1 MAAALLAFAWVLG
14 VCAAALTGGDE
25 AALVA
30 AAVLCGL
37 AAFLLKPTPFTL
49 LLLPALV
56 ALAAIGFAA
65 HEATVPDPAQ
75 GVAGLNG
82 QGEVQLR
89 GFVDGPPSERETSR
103 VYTIRVTER
112 SKAGSWQDA
121 EGRLMARVPL
131 STVFQYGDLIEI
143 KGELEA
149 PEPFSGFDYPEYLL
163 RRGITSIAYY
173 PEATFIESGQ
183 GNPYREK
190 LLDIRSSITEALS
203 DTLPQ
208 PHASLAAGVLIG
220 TGGDLPADLRA
231 DMSATGTSHL
241 VAVSGQ
247 NVSMFAALVIAALA
261 WLIGRRSAAF
271 IALGSVGAYVLLV
284 GADASVLRAGVMGAL
299 YIVATMTGRQNAGPI
314 ALVYAAATMS
324 ALNPQVVHEISFQLS
339 FAATLGLMTLA
350 PILAGELRRFSG
362 ESGLARPVAEMLA
375 ITLAAIAFTLPI
387 SAATFG
393 TVSLVAPIA
402 NVFVIPAFVLVAVTS
417 GFAAAAVMLVPDSAQ
432 VVAWVA
438 WPPTAYMLWVI
449 EGFASLPFASIRL
462 EGVGL
467 GHVIAWYAVLAAL
480 VVWLQGHRH
489 EDEPAG
495 QIPIRRF
502 AATGAIATV
511 IAAGVGITWLT
522 WSSGDESRVSVTV
535 LDVGQGDSILIE
547 DLSGHRVLVDGGPGE
562 QSLAEALGRHL
573 PFHDRRI
580 DLVIATHQQAD
591 HVGGLSEVVD
601 SYDVRG
607 VISRSS
613 ESAGTAWTEALV
625 SAGIPVTVPSAGQT
639 ISLDGASLEILQAAS
654 DVSDVNDQSVVAK
667 LTSGEVEF
675 LLTGDLGEEGE
686 RELLRSGA
694 VVSADV
700 LKVGHHGSRFS
711 STPAFLDRV
720 GAQVSVISAGKSNP
734 YGHPSPEVLDRLI
747 DTAIFRTDQ
756 DGDVTVSTDGRQIWV
771 ETER

>member
-1 MAAALLAFAWVLG
+1 
-14 VCAAALTGGDE
+14 
-25 AALVA
+25 
-30 AAVLCGL
+30 
-37 AAFLLKPTPFTL
+37 
-49 LLLPALV
+49 
-56 ALAAIGFAA
+56 
-65 HEATVPDPAQ
+65 
-75 GVAGLNG
+75 
-82 QGEVQLR
+82 
-89 GFVDGPPSERETSR
+89 
-103 VYTIRVTER
+103 
-112 SKAGSWQDA
+112 
-121 EGRLMARVPL
+121 
-131 STVFQYGDLIEI
+131 
-143 KGELEA
+143 
-149 PEPFSGFDYPEYLL
+149 
-163 RRGITSIAYY
+163 
-173 PEATFIESGQ
+173 
-183 GNPYREK
+183 
-190 LLDIRSSITEALS
+190 
-203 DTLPQ
+203 
-208 PHASLAAGVLIG
+208 
-220 TGGDLPADLRA
+220 
-231 DMSATGTSHL
+231 
-241 VAVSGQ
+241 
-247 NVSMFAALVIAALA
+247 
-261 WLIGRRSAAF
+261 
-271 IALGSVGAYVLLV
+271 
-284 GADASVLRAGVMGAL
+284 
-299 YIVATMTGRQNAGPI
+299 
-314 ALVYAAATMS
+314 
-324 ALNPQVVHEISFQLS
+324 
-339 FAATLGLMTLA
+339 
-350 PILAGELRRFSG
+350 
-362 ESGLARPVAEMLA
+362 
-375 ITLAAIAFTLPI
+375 
-387 SAATFG
+387 
-393 TVSLVAPIA
+393 
-402 NVFVIPAFVLVAVTS
+402 
-417 GFAAAAVMLVPDSAQ
+417 
-432 VVAWVA
+432 
-438 WPPTAYMLWVI
+438 MLWVI

-580 DLVIATHQQAD
+580 DLVIATHPQAD

-613 ESAGTAWTEALV
+613 ESDGTAWTEALV